1 MQIDL
6 RLLPY
11 LEPLLRV
18 HEQSPQQPDNLC
30 GPYWISLLLAAYGNL
45 PVTAVEVAIAAATLL
60 PNHGN
65 PANWLPPSATSL
77 QGLGYDQI
85 PTSADIAACGTSIT
99 GLMQATETLSQNR
112 FCLVPLQA
120 ADWSLGLTAVW
131 QLCYTQ
137 LDWQII
143 PLLNPH
149 THYFLGSKPT
159 PLNVLRYLELAEQ
172 SAEQMPDQA
181 LKSLLAD
188 WSVGHF
194 ALLVG
199 QLQGNLKALYALLD
213 TYPQFG
219 WGGWHMQ
226 PLGAIAQ
233 SLHRPDQATQ
243 GGIALFIKSELR
255 TEVERYAVSL
265 GLSVADW
272 DNGSPQP

>member
-6 RLLPY
+6 KLLPY
-11 LEPLLRV
+11 LKPLLCI
-18 HEQSPQQPDNLC
+18 HEKSPQQPDNLC
-30 GPYWISLLLAAYGNL
+30 GPYWVSLLLAAYSSL

-60 PNHGN
+60 PSHGN
-65 PANWLPPSATSL
+65 PAGWLPPSATSL

-85 PTSADIAACGTSIT
+85 PTSADIEACGTSIT
-99 GLMQATETLSQNR
+99 GLIQATRELSQNR

-120 ADWSLGLTAVW
+120 SDWSSGLTAVW
-131 QLCYTQ
+131 QLCQTQ

-149 THYFLGSKPT
+149 TQYFLGSKPT
-159 PLNVLRYLELAEQ
+159 LLNVLRYLQAPEEGAEQ
-172 SAEQMPDQA
+172 A
-181 LKSLLAD
+181 LNPLPAD

-199 QLQGNLKALYALLD
+199 QLQGNSKALVALLD

-219 WGGWHMQ
+219 WGGLHVQ

-243 GGIALFIKSELR
+243 GGIALFVKSELR
-255 TEVERYAVSL
+255 AEVEHHAVSL

-272 DNGSPQP
+272 DNGSPRP